1 MNDKRIQRQLLAE
14 RETKLDF
21 KRALEPANKNSR
33 ELQTGTESQ
42 RCCRCLLP
50 QTALPSVISV
60 GGVTTSLLQV
70 QKHGCHN
77 CGQMGHLKT
86 SSLKRKRNIKNVQD
100 QEETPKKPASPM
112 NQIKVTVA
120 QVQPIMVDVE
130 LNGHLISM
138 ELDSGASVSLISAKT
153 DRDIFKDEP
162 LQASTTALT
171 TYSGQRLE
179 VVGKRQV
186 EVVVEGQ
193 RAMLPL
199 IVVAGEGQSLIG
211 RDCLRGIRRNWKSIG
226 LIQRQSLM
234 ERDRQITNRFCR
246 SSTNESQFPL
256 KRDGL

>member
-1 MNDKRIQRQLLAE
+1 
-14 RETKLDF
+14 
-21 KRALEPANKNSR
+21 
-33 ELQTGTESQ
+33 
-42 RCCRCLLP
+42 
-50 QTALPSVISV
+50 
-60 GGVTTSLLQV
+60 
-70 QKHGCHN
+70 
-77 CGQMGHLKT
+77 
-86 SSLKRKRNIKNVQD
+86 
-100 QEETPKKPASPM
+100 
-112 NQIKVTVA
+112 
-120 QVQPIMVDVE
+120 
-130 LNGHLISM
+130 
-138 ELDSGASVSLISAKT
+138 VSLISAKT

-211 RDCLRGIRRNWKSIG
+211 RDWLRVIRHNWKSIG